1 MVVLHGE
8 AGYLDELIIAFAAF
22 AVLWIAVKL
31 ARQKPAEDD
40 EDAAS
45 DVGLTEDETRPP
57 VAPQ

>member
-8 AGYLDELIIAFAAF
+8 AGYFDELIIAFAAF

-40 EDAAS
+40 EEAGAES
-45 DVGLTEDETRPP
+45 GLKEDETLPP
-57 VAPQ
+57 VTPR

>member
-40 EDAAS
+40 EDA
-45 DVGLTEDETRPP
+45 GLTEDETLPP
-57 VAPQ
+57 IGPQ